1 MPMVKVLIS
10 KPAGDRTAL
19 AKAVT
24 AAAVQATGKAERY
37 MQVILEENAHIMF
50 AGDDS
55 EPSAMLEVRA
65 LGGLGHPVCVE
76 FSKLV
81 CRVLREQ
88 LGIAPERVYI
98 NYMEFTPDKWG
109 WNSTTF

>member
-10 KPAGDRTAL
+10 KSAEDRTAL

-50 AGDDS
+50 AGNDS

-65 LGGLGHPVCVE
+65 LGGLEHPVC
-76 FSKLV
+76 KI
-81 CRVLREQ
+81 Q
-88 LGIAPERVYI
+88 
-98 NYMEFTPDKWG
+98 
-109 WNSTTF
+109 